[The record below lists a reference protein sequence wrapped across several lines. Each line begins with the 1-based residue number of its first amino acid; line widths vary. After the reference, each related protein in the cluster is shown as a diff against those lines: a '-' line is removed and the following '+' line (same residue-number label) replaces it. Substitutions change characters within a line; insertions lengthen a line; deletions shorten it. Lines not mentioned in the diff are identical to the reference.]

1 LPASANILAKAA
13 HGICDDLV
21 TTTILTFGER
31 VVFVPN
37 MNQVMWQNPLV
48 QENVQKLVSLG
59 RSVIAPTWTGFEV
72 YSRRSE
78 LGAMPPIDAI
88 TEYLEELLRELSAPD
103 VIAADDNSGNK

>member
-1 LPASANILAKAA
+1 
-13 HGICDDLV
+13 
-21 TTTILTFGER
+21 
-31 VVFVPN
+31 

-59 RSVIAPTWTGFEV
+59 RSVIAPTWTGIEV
-72 YSRRSE
+72 YSKRLE

-88 TEYLEELLRELSAPD
+88 TEYLEELLRELSAPE